1 MTKTKRWDSI
11 RNSSV
16 NWKPIKWNIVLIP
29 MLRTISAQA
38 LFVQNKYILVFFL
51 HLPQFAE
58 SRIISPLVK
67 KTHWMHIARGEFF
80 LVLFVFNFLTLEKVF
95 KSCLHFELWKF
106 QKKKKNKLIANTAI
120 HFLCSKHWWRIAL
133 EVEPKYLNYCVNS
146 HFKWC

>member
-1 MTKTKRWDSI
+1 MTKTKRWDYI
-11 RNSSV
+11 RNSILH
-16 NWKPIKWNIVLIP
+16 WKPISWNIVLIP

-67 KTHWMHIARGEFF
+67 KTHLMHIARGEFF

-106 QKKKKNKLIANTAI
+106 QNKKIIYCKYS
-120 HFLCSKHWWRIAL
+120 CSFSL
-133 EVEPKYLNYCVNS
+133 
-146 HFKWC
+146 FKTLMKDCFGRWT